1 MKVPKDLLVAHAE
14 KRVLQAALEQEAK
27 NAADAKV
34 HWEGVNMP
42 CFVPS
47 VGGEL
52 VVEYELNALNIY
64 KCSLPENGLRVC

>member
-1 MKVPKDLLVAHAE
+1 MTVCYFSKLFMFFLMKVPKDMLVAHAE

-34 HWEGVNMP
+34 QWESLIMP

-47 VGGEL
+47 AITRG
-52 VVEYELNALNIY
+52 
-64 KCSLPENGLRVC
+64 

>member
-1 MKVPKDLLVAHAE
+1 MFFLMKVPKDMLVAHAE

-34 HWEGVNMP
+34 QWESLIMP

-47 VGGEL
+47 AITRG
-52 VVEYELNALNIY
+52 
-64 KCSLPENGLRVC
+64 